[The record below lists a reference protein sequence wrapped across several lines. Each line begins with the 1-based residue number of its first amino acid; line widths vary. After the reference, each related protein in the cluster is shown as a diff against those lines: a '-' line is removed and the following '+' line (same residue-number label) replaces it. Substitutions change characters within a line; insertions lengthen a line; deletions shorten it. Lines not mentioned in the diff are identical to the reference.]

1 MTAVDRGAPVAGG
14 EPRPALEVTG
24 LAVEFPGERGERG
37 ERAGERAGS
46 RAVVRAVAGAS
57 FSVQPGETVALV
69 GESGSGKSVSAL
81 AVMGLLDPPGRVV
94 GGEVRVGGQPVL
106 DLREA
111 QWRTLRGRRI
121 AMVFQDPMTSLNPT
135 HRIGRQVA
143 EAIRVHDHA
152 ATKADAQRR
161 AVVLLERVGL
171 VAAGER
177 ARDYPHQLSGG
188 QRQRV
193 MLAMAIANRP
203 DVLIADEPTTAL
215 DVTTQA
221 QILELLRD
229 LQQEM
234 GLALLLITHDLG
246 VVAGIADR
254 VVVMYAGRVVEEGP
268 VDAVFAH
275 AAHPYTRALLA
286 SVPRTGDQRGGLRAI
301 AGSPPD
307 PGTVLAGCAF
317 APRCPLAEDRCREQ
331 VPDLRG
337 VGEQHR
343 VACVFGDQIATGR
356 IVP

>member
-1 MTAVDRGAPVAGG
+1 MTPVASSGPEGG
-14 EPRPALEVTG
+14 VPAVGEEWRPALQVSG
-24 LAVEFPGERGERG
+24 LAVEFPVERG
-37 ERAGERAGS
+37 
-46 RAVVRAVAGAS
+46 VVRAVAGVS

-69 GESGSGKSVSAL
+69 GESGSGKSVTAL
-81 AVMGLLDPPGRVV
+81 AVMGLLDPPGKVTR
-94 GGEVRVGGQPVL
+94 GHVRIGGQPVL
-106 DLREA
+106 GLREE

-121 AMVFQDPMTSLNPT
+121 AMVFQDPMTSLNPS

-143 EAIRVHDHA
+143 EAIRVHDHSVGKA
-152 ATKADAQRR
+152 AAQGR
-161 AVVLLERVGL
+161 AIALLERVGIAP
-171 VAAGER
+171 AAER

-193 MLAMAIANRP
+193 MLAMAIANQP

-229 LQQEM
+229 LQEEM

-254 VVVMYAGRVVEEGP
+254 VVVMYAGRVVEEAP

-275 AAHPYTRALLA
+275 AAHPYTRALLG
-286 SVPRTGDQRGGLRAI
+286 SVPRHGDVRGGLRAI
-301 AGSPPD
+301 EGSPPD
-307 PGTVLAGCAF
+307 PGAVLPGCAF
-317 APRCPLAEDRCREQ
+317 APRCSLADVRCRAH
-331 VPDLRG
+331 VPDLRR
-337 VGEQHR
+337 VGEHHQA
-343 VACVFGDQIATGR
+343 ACVFGEEIATGR

>member
-1 MTAVDRGAPVAGG
+1 
-14 EPRPALEVTG
+14 
-24 LAVEFPGERGERG
+24 
-37 ERAGERAGS
+37 
-46 RAVVRAVAGAS
+46 
-57 FSVQPGETVALV
+57 VALV

-94 GGEVRVGGQPVL
+94 GGEVRVGGRPVL
-106 DLREA
+106 DLGEE
-111 QWRTLRGRRI
+111 QWRTLRGLRI
-121 AMVFQDPMTSLNPT
+121 AMVFQDPMTSLNPS

-143 EAIRVHDHA
+143 EAIRVHDDKVSKGEA
-152 ATKADAQRR
+152 SDR
-161 AVVLLERVGL
+161 AVALLERVGI
-171 VAAGER
+171 VPAAGR

-221 QILELLRD
+221 QILDLLRE

-254 VVVMYAGRVVEEGP
+254 VVVMYGGRVVEEGP
-268 VDAVFAH
+268 VDAVFTR
-275 AAHPYTRALLA
+275 AAHPYTRALLD
-286 SVPRTGDQRGGLRAI
+286 SVPRRGDSRGGLRAI

-307 PGTVLAGCAF
+307 PGVTLPGCAF
-317 APRCPLAEDRCREQ
+317 APRCGLADVRCIAD
-331 VPDLRG
+331 VPELRP
-337 VGEQHR
+337 VGEGHHA
-343 VACVFGDQIATGR
+343 ACVFADEIATGR
-356 IVP
+356 LEP